1 MAKCSCFQVLHRER
15 WREYNQ
21 SYRRPSFP
29 GLASVSAIYDAA
41 EQMML
46 NGLLTVEMT
55 LLLLQG
61 VCMSVFVCECCP
73 DLWSLQTTPALSS

>member
-1 MAKCSCFQVLHRER
+1 MVKCPCFQVLHRER

-29 GLASVSAIYDAA
+29 GLASVNAMYGAA

-55 LLLLQG
+55 LLLLQD
-61 VCMSVFVCECCP
+61 VCMSVYV
-73 DLWSLQTTPALSS
+73 